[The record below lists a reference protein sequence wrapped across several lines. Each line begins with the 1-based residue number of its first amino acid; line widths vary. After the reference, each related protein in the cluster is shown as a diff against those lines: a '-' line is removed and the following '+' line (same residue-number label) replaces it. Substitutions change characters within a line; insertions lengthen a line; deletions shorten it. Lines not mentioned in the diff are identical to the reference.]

1 MGGTPSEAEAAQDRR
16 RTHVHIHTHT
26 HLPWFLLHLLSLGMH
41 LEVHGKLR
49 FQLPRLGLLLAFL
62 WSGLQRHLV
71 ADLSL
76 LQETLLHSLLT
87 LG

>member
-1 MGGTPSEAEAAQDRR
+1 MRQRQP
-16 RTHVHIHTHT
+16 RTEDIHAHTHT
-26 HLPWFLLHLLSLGMH
+26 HPPWFLLHVLNRGMH
-41 LEVHGKLR
+41 LEVRGKLR
-49 FQLPRLGLLLAFL
+49 FQLPRFGLLLAFL

-76 LQETLLHSLLT
+76 LQDTLLHSLLA